1 MKSWRS
7 LAAAGFVAGA
17 AAVVLPLSAGTA
29 SAAEADWNVVG
40 GAPGTMDECVAEAK
54 EYLAEPYVD
63 YTEWKCETSDGS
75 WTLFAR

>member
-17 AAVVLPLSAGTA
+17 AAVVFPLTAGAA
-29 SAAEADWNVVG
+29 SADDGWETVG
-40 GAPGTMDECVAEAK
+40 GAKGTMDDCVAEAK

-63 YTEWKCETSDGS
+63 YTEWKCETGGGS

>member
-7 LAAAGFVAGA
+7 LATAGFVAAA
-17 AAVVLPLSAGTA
+17 AAVVLPLTAGTA

-40 GAPGTMDECVAEAK
+40 GAPGPMEECVAEAK

-63 YTEWKCETSDGS
+63 YTEWKCEASNGS